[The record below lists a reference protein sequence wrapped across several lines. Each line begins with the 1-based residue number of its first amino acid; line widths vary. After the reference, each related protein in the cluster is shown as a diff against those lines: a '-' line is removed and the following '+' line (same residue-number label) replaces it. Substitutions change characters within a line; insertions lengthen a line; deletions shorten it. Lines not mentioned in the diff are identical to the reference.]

1 MIRRV
6 ICSLGC
12 LVMIGMA
19 IGQTD
24 RVKEF
29 EKQLKQPSTREA
41 MLRFL
46 ATDEG
51 AKSAEHVLALLLK
64 LPQKSELPA
73 APAFPFDADKASRY
87 QKAYA
92 EAAGL
97 PLTFRNRHGMTF

>member
-29 EKQLKQPSTREA
+29 EKQLKQPGTREA

-51 AKSAEHVLALLLK
+51 AKSAERVLALLLK
-64 LPQKSELPA
+64 LPYGSELPT
-73 APAFPFDADKASRY
+73 APTFPFNAEKAARY
-87 QKAYA
+87 QKAYT

-97 PLTFRNRHGMTF
+97 PVSFR